1 MDLSTLYGRPI
12 CQVVKN
18 TLELNAIQ
26 SQASKVPMVILIFVG
41 KKSYHISHD
50 LQSNRFL
57 FPRISRIFC
66 TFSISEECQ
75 ILYYFSLYLTFTF
88 TFWIDQEFKQSIRNK
103 SEKISMIVY
112 RVVLDAA
119 YQSQDNVRTT
129 QGSRKIS
136 CLEMAAFIR
145 ALCMLGG
152 MAVI

>member
-1 MDLSTLYGRPI
+1 MHLNTLYGRPI

-50 LQSNRFL
+50 LKSNRFL

-66 TFSISEECQ
+66 TFNISEECQ
-75 ILYYFSLYLTFTF
+75 FLYYFSLYLTFTF

-129 QGSRKIS
+129 QGSRNFFLS
-136 CLEMAAFIR
+136 
-145 ALCMLGG
+145 
-152 MAVI
+152 